1 MRRSR
6 LQQRRLA
13 VLCVISAVVV
23 GPSVA
28 RVFQTNACVK
38 PAPTLATLRRSDSTA
53 SNAEVV
59 YSNCSVVKISSSSS
73 NGTTSIDASNLE
85 IQAIASFPDVTI
97 LQLSRNEVTTIYEDT
112 DSTVKTLDL
121 SSNGLSSVDALSFP
135 SSVTTLVLDSNSIVG
150 LDSGEIPDTVST
162 LSLRNNGIIVL
173 TGFTFSDALVTLDTS
188 KNTIHDLSKWE
199 MPTQLQAYTCQNC
212 GVEKLSG
219 VTLPSAGSLTALDL
233 TGSTVDSFEVPNSS
247 EPLIAA
253 LVTFRLTVSSSGC
266 SDSSATKEV
275 VQSVTVCVLPDAVYN
290 SKYVIPGTVRDSS
303 GALPPPPNG
312 SQAIDTASP
321 SSSSS
326 SGWMLVAMISGAAL
340 LIVLVSGAVGYLVFR
355 HRRTT
360 DKFKDYT
367 ADRTSGFRSVGDI
380 VPSNNPTTH
389 TFFDRTLNTGMME
402 DEMRS
407 DLALDD
413 TIVSTKRRGMNSTV
427 SSTTSS
433 NMTRVISARH
443 LDNDI
448 RTDQEMRHFR
458 LMHEEVVR
466 GKLIAKGG
474 YGAVYKAT
482 FRDKEVVAKQLLPE
496 RTRDP
501 RMLNDFMDEIRT
513 CASLDHPKIVT
524 FVGFTFSSLMDLAAV
539 FEFMPNGDLATL
551 MQKQLKRETRDPSA
565 RSSYGWFR
573 STKTERG
580 GLKCKSLL
588 ALDIAEAL
596 VYLHSFES
604 PMIHRDLKPNNVLLS
619 ERWEAKLTD
628 FGVSR
633 ELTEDQTMTA
643 EIGTISWIAP
653 EVLRGE
659 RYSEKADVYSFGVIL
674 TELDTCRRP
683 YSEGIPND
691 DNRGGKVKHTN
702 ARIAVLVSAGS
713 LRPSLSPD
721 CPNSVRDLVDKCLD
735 SDPTNRP
742 SALQLHY
749 ELRNLELA
757 LDDLAIT
764 GRMSNPT
771 PRNNCRAPRRTTH
784 RSERGRKPPPMAH
797 LVEDDDIAILSAE
810 RRDHVKYYV

>member
-1 MRRSR
+1 M
-6 LQQRRLA
+6 L
-13 VLCVISAVVV
+13 
-23 GPSVA
+23 
-28 RVFQTNACVK
+28 VFD
-38 PAPTLATLRRSDSTA
+38 R
-53 SNAEVV
+53 
-59 YSNCSVVKISSSSS
+59 
-73 NGTTSIDASNLE
+73 
-85 IQAIASFPDVTI
+85 I
-97 LQLSRNEVTTIYEDT
+97 LD
-112 DSTVKTLDL
+112 
-121 SSNGLSSVDALSFP
+121 G
-135 SSVTTLVLDSNSIVG
+135 NSIVS

-162 LSLRNNGIIVL
+162 LSLQNNGITAL
-173 TGFTFSDALVTLDTS
+173 TSFTFSDKLATLDTS
-188 KNTIHDLSKWE
+188 KNTIQDLSKWE
-199 MPTQLQAYTCQNC
+199 MPTQLQAYSCQNC
-212 GVEKLSG
+212 GVTKLSG
-219 VTLPSAGSLTALDL
+219 MTLPSGGTLTALDL
-233 TGSTVDSFEVPNSS
+233 SGSTVDSFEIAHSS
-247 EPLIAA
+247 EPLVAGLGSFK
-253 LVTFRLTVSSSGC
+253 LVVSSSSC

-312 SQAIDTASP
+312 SQDIGTSAST
-321 SSSSS
+321 SLSS

-340 LIVLVSGAVGYLVFR
+340 LLVLIGGAVGYLVFR
-355 HRRTT
+355 HRRTNE
-360 DKFKDYT
+360 KFKDYT
-367 ADRTSGFRSVGDI
+367 ADRTSGFRSVDDI
-380 VPSNNPTTH
+380 VPSNNPTAH
-389 TFFDRTLNTGMME
+389 TFFDRTLNTNMME
-402 DEMRS
+402 VEMQS
-407 DLALDD
+407 EMED

-458 LMHEEVVR
+458 LMHEEVIR

-482 FRDKEVVAKQLLPE
+482 FRDKEVVTKQLLPE
-496 RTRDP
+496 RARDP

-513 CASLDHPKIVT
+513 CSSLDHPKIVT
-524 FVGFTFSSLMDLAAV
+524 FIGFTFSSLMDLSAV
-539 FEFMPNGDLATL
+539 FEYMPNGDLATL
-551 MQKQLKRETRDPSA
+551 MQKQLKRETRDPSV

-573 STKTERG
+573 SNKTERG

-683 YSEGIPND
+683 Y
-691 DNRGGKVKHTN
+691 
-702 ARIAVLVSAGS
+702 
-713 LRPSLSPD
+713 
-721 CPNSVRDLVDKCLD
+721 
-735 SDPTNRP
+735 
-742 SALQLHY
+742 
-749 ELRNLELA
+749 
-757 LDDLAIT
+757 
-764 GRMSNPT
+764 
-771 PRNNCRAPRRTTH
+771 PRASRTTTTAGATSST
-784 RSERGRKPPPMAH
+784 RTRASPCW
-797 LVEDDDIAILSAE
+797 
-810 RRDHVKYYV
+810 

>member
-1 MRRSR
+1 MRRTR
-6 LQQRRLA
+6 LPRCGLA
-13 VLCVISAVVV
+13 VLGVISAVLVS
-23 GPSVA
+23 PSTA

-38 PAPTLATLRRSDSTA
+38 PAPTLATLRRSDNTA

-59 YSNCSVVKISSSSS
+59 YSNCSVVKISSTSS
-73 NGTTSIDASNLE
+73 NGTTTIDASNLE
-85 IQAIASFPDVTI
+85 IQAIASFPDVTT
-97 LQLSRNEVTTIYEDT
+97 LVLSGNEVTSIYEDT
-112 DSTVKTLDL
+112 QATVKTLDL
-121 SSNGLSSVDALSFP
+121 SSNGLSSVDALTFP
-135 SSVTTLVLDSNSIVG
+135 SSVTKLVLDGNSIVG
-150 LDSGEIPDTVST
+150 VDSGEIPDTVSA
-162 LSLRNNGIIVL
+162 LSLKTNGIIVL
-173 TGFTFSDALVTLDTS
+173 TGFTFSDTLVTLDTS
-188 KNTIHDLSKWE
+188 GNTIHDLSKWE
-199 MPTQLQAYTCQNC
+199 MPAQLEAYSCQNC
-212 GVEKLSG
+212 GVQKLSG
-219 VTLPSAGSLTALDL
+219 MTLPAAGTLTALDL
-233 TGSTVDSFEVPNSS
+233 SGSTIDSYEIANSS

-253 LVTFRLTVSSSGC
+253 LGTFKLTVSSSSC

-275 VQSVTVCVLPDAVYN
+275 VQSVSVCVLPDAVYN

-303 GALPPPPNG
+303 GAPPLPNG
-312 SQAIDTASP
+312 SQAIETSSS

-326 SGWMLVAMISGAAL
+326 SGWMLVAMISGVAL
-340 LIVLVSGAVGYLVFR
+340 LLVIIGGAVAYLVFR
-355 HRRTT
+355 HRRTNE
-360 DKFKDYT
+360 KFNDYT
-367 ADRTSGFRSVGDI
+367 ADRTSGFRSVDDI
-380 VPSNNPTTH
+380 VPSNNPTAH

-402 DEMRS
+402 VEMHS
-407 DLALDD
+407 ELDD
-413 TIVSTKRRGMNSTV
+413 TIVGTKRRGMNSTV
-427 SSTTSS
+427 SSMAST

-458 LMHEEVVR
+458 LMHEEVTR

-482 FRDKEVVAKQLLPE
+482 FRDKQVVTKQLLPE
-496 RTRDP
+496 RARDP

-513 CASLDHPKIVT
+513 CSTLDHPKIVT
-524 FVGFTFSSLMDLAAV
+524 FLGFTFSSLMDLSAV
-539 FEFMPNGDLATL
+539 FEYMPNGDLASL
-551 MQKQLKRETRDPSA
+551 LQKQLKKETRDPSA

-573 STKTERG
+573 SNKTERG

-588 ALDIAEAL
+588 ALDVAEAL

-619 ERWEAKLTD
+619 EKWEAKLTD

-659 RYSEKADVYSFGVIL
+659 RYSEKADVYSFGVIM

-691 DNRGGKVKHTN
+691 DNRGGNVKHTN
-702 ARIAVLVSAGS
+702 ARIAVLVSAGK

-735 SDPTNRP
+735 SDPANRP

-764 GRMSNPT
+764 GRMSNPM
-771 PRNNCRAPRRTTH
+771 PRNNCRPPRRPTTH
-784 RSERGRKPPPMAH
+784 RSERGRKPPPMVH
-797 LVEDDDIAILSAE
+797 LVEDDDIALLSAE
-810 RRDHVKYYV
+810 RRDHVNYYV

>member
-1 MRRSR
+1 MQHCS
-6 LQQRRLA
+6 A
-13 VLCVISAVVV
+13 STSTPVL
-23 GPSVA
+23 
-28 RVFQTNACVK
+28 
-38 PAPTLATLRRSDSTA
+38 
-53 SNAEVV
+53 
-59 YSNCSVVKISSSSS
+59 
-73 NGTTSIDASNLE
+73 TSLMCI
-85 IQAIASFPDVTI
+85 IHRI
-97 LQLSRNEVTTIYEDT
+97 LD
-112 DSTVKTLDL
+112 
-121 SSNGLSSVDALSFP
+121 G
-135 SSVTTLVLDSNSIVG
+135 NSIIG

-162 LSLRNNGIIVL
+162 LSLKNNGIAVL
-173 TGFTFSDALVTLDTS
+173 TSFTFSDTLVTLDTS
-188 KNTIHDLSKWE
+188 ENTIHDLSKWE
-199 MPTQLQAYTCQNC
+199 MPIQLQVFSCQNC
-212 GVEKLSG
+212 GIQKVSG
-219 VTLPSAGSLTALDL
+219 VSLPSAGTLTALDL
-233 TGSTVDSFEVPNSS
+233 SGSTVESFEVASS
-247 EPLIAA
+247 MEPQYAGLG
-253 LVTFRLTVSSSGC
+253 LFKLTVLSTSC

-275 VQSVTVCVLPDAVYN
+275 VQTVTICVLPDATYN

-303 GALPPPPNG
+303 GAPPPLNG
-312 SQAIDTASP
+312 SQSIDT
-321 SSSSS
+321 SSSSESSS

-340 LIVLVSGAVGYLVFR
+340 LLVVIGGAVGYLVFR

-367 ADRTSGFRSVGDI
+367 ADRTSGFRSVDDI
-380 VPSNNPTTH
+380 VPSNNPTGH

-402 DEMRS
+402 IEMRS
-407 DLALDD
+407 ELED
-413 TIVSTKRRGMNSTV
+413 TIVSTKRRGMDSTMNSTM
-427 SSTTSS
+427 SSGI
-433 NMTRVISARH
+433 VITAKH

-482 FRDKEVVAKQLLPE
+482 FRGKEVVTKQLLPE
-496 RTRDP
+496 RARDP

-513 CASLDHPKIVT
+513 CSSLDHHKIVT

-539 FEFMPNGDLATL
+539 FEYMPNGDLATI

-573 STKTERG
+573 SGKTERG
-580 GLKCKSLL
+580 GLKCKSLI

-659 RYSEKADVYSFGVIL
+659 RYSEKADVYSFGVIM

-683 YSEGIPND
+683 YSEGIPNN
-691 DNRGGKVKHTN
+691 DNRGGNIKHTN

-735 SDPTNRP
+735 SDPANRP

-771 PRNNCRAPRRTTH
+771 MPEPRSNPRRTPH
-784 RSERGRKPPPMAH
+784 RSERRRKIDPH
-797 LVEDDDIAILSAE
+797 ILVEDNDIALLSAE